1 MFYITFNYILKSYLR
16 PDRDDY
22 VTIVDDNVSYE
33 AEDAM
38 KIREKKYGETF
49 DVSVW
54 YIYFISFLLGILI
67 SLFKVKRLCLPSQT
81 P

>member
-1 MFYITFNYILKSYLR
+1 MFYIRFNYILKSYLR

-22 VTIVDDNVSYE
+22 VTIVHDNVSYE

-54 YIYFISFLLGILI
+54 NIYFLWGI
-67 SLFKVKRLCLPSQT
+67 SLSLFEIERLFLPSQT
-81 P
+81 L